1 MKLQENHWS
10 LGYIGANFFMLS
22 AKKKLFE
29 EIRISFFIKR
39 KIESRSK
46 KYIGK
51 HKLQREDFIYVP
63 WLLKKY
69 FIYLFLEKGEGKE
82 KERERNINVWLPL
95 PHPRLGAW
103 PGPQPRHVPWLGIES
118 VTLWFTVWHS
128 IHGTTP
134 ARAGVNFLNGVLHLW
149 RWNLDFY
156 WWEVL
161 WLIF

>member
-1 MKLQENHWS
+1 
-10 LGYIGANFFMLS
+10 MLS

-82 KERERNINVWLPL
+82 KERERNINMWLPL
-95 PHPRLGAW
+95 SHPRLGA
-103 PGPQPRHVPWLGIES
+103 
-118 VTLWFTVWHS
+118 
-128 IHGTTP
+128 
-134 ARAGVNFLNGVLHLW
+134 
-149 RWNLDFY
+149 
-156 WWEVL
+156 
-161 WLIF
+161 